1 MPCWTVSRS
10 ASSAGSD
17 RRPIVRSMTV
27 AMPAVR
33 VSFVAGPAALPDIA
47 ALTDNR
53 GRFTLSAPA
62 PGDYTI
68 QCVADGYAP
77 QSLRVSVRAGQ
88 RVEVNCR
95 LES

>member
-1 MPCWTVSRS
+1 MSPDPGLI
-10 ASSAGSD
+10 AGVVSD
-17 RRPIVRSMTV
+17 REGTAV
-27 AMPAVR
+27 PAAR

-47 ALTDNR
+47 ALTDSR

-77 QSLRVSVRAGQ
+77 QRLQVSVRAGQ

-95 LES
+95 LQS

>member
-1 MPCWTVSRS
+1 MSPDPGLI
-10 ASSAGSD
+10 AGVVSD
-17 RRPIVRSMTV
+17 REGTV
-27 AMPAVR
+27 VPAAR

-47 ALTDNR
+47 AITDNR

-77 QSLRVSVRAGQ
+77 QNLRVSVRAGQ

-95 LES
+95 LVS